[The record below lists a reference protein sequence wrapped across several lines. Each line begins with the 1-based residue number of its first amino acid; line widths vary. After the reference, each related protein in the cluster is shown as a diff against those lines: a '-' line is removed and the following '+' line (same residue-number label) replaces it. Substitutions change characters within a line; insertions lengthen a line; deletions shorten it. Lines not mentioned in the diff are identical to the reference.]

1 MLAPPPPPPEGWHRH
16 LGEILDPPL
25 VRKYIK
31 KYFTGEASENGN
43 IFSSKL
49 KSLKPSEMLYLS
61 DEKYSLF
68 IYKYI

>member
-1 MLAPPPPPPEGWHRH
+1 MWAVADLHSKILDTPPH
-16 LGEILDPPL
+16 LGVQILS
-25 VRKYIK
+25 
-31 KYFTGEASENGN
+31 SENGN